1 MQVSKATSRIRRL
14 FASLRIHYNNSQK
27 ILKNRNKQKNKEM
40 KKFRTKVV
48 NSMIFRIPCNTC
60 FK

>member
-14 FASLRIHYNNSQK
+14 FASLCIHYNNSQK

-48 NSMIFRIPCNTC
+48 NSMIF
-60 FK
+60 